1 MQDIDFGADGGDV
14 AEQRGGVG
22 NPLGRGPENH
32 RNGLKSIL

>member
-1 MQDIDFGADGGDV
+1 MQDIDYGGDGRDV

-22 NPLGRGPENH
+22 NPLDEGSENH